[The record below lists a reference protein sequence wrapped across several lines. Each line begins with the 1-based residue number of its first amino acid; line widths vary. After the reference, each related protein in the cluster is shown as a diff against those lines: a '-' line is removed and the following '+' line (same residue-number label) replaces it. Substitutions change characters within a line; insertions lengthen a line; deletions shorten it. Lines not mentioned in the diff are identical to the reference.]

1 MRLAFCL
8 SGSNDRAEDLVQE
21 TVARSV
27 RRIGTV
33 RDPGNYL
40 RTTLVNVWRSEQR
53 RRAIRMRALP
63 GSPSPASDMP
73 RDLVEFRDVLLAL
86 PTRQRAAVVLRYVA
100 DLDDA
105 DIAGILKCRQ
115 ATVRSLVKRG
125 LDRLRNDLS

>member
-1 MRLAFCL
+1 MLAAFGE
-8 SGSNDRAEDLVQE
+8 SGRYEIRV
-21 TVARSV
+21 T
-27 RRIGTV
+27 ICGTA
-33 RDPGNYL
+33 
-40 RTTLVNVWRSEQR
+40 LVNVWRSEQR

-73 RDLVEFRDVLLAL
+73 RDLVELRDVLLAL
-86 PTRQRAAVVLRYVA
+86 PTQRAAVVLRYVA

-105 DIAGILKCRQ
+105 DIAGILRCRQ